1 MTPLLRAGHYNG
13 RMGSTATYDS
23 VKGTFT
29 LTKTDGK
36 ESWSGTFPLSQ
47 LQSWIGFYR
56 QQQLRYPAHA
66 ETYGE
71 DVTALEALE
80 AELGKG

>member
-1 MTPLLRAGHYNG
+1 MS
-13 RMGSTATYDS
+13 STATYDS

-36 ESWSGTFPLSQ
+36 ESWSWTFPLSQ
-47 LQSWIGFYR
+47 LDSWIDFYR

-66 ETYGE
+66 ATYGE
-71 DVTALEALE
+71 DVEALEALA
-80 AELGKG
+80 AELRAGG

>member
-1 MTPLLRAGHYNG
+1 MS
-13 RMGSTATYDS
+13 STATYDS

-29 LTKTDGK
+29 ITKGNGK
-36 ESWSGTFPLSQ
+36 DAWSGTFPLSQ
-47 LQSWIGFYR
+47 LQSWLAFYR
-56 QQQLRYPAHA
+56 QQQVRYQAHA

-80 AELGKG
+80 AELGRG